1 MAASVYDI
9 PVNRIDGKAAS
20 LGDYKGKV
28 VLVVNVASKC
38 GLTPQYDGLEKLYE
52 TYGDKG
58 LVVTG
63 FPANEFGAQEPGS
76 NAEIA
81 DFCETRFNIKF
92 PMFEKIV
99 EHVPPPALDP
109 GECSRPAMPAGRPCH
124 DSDAH
129 SSRRDGAARARAES
143 RQRPGAGGRGARH
156 RPSVGPEGCLEKP
169 PAGPRPTGFA
179 RLGARKRQRLGRAGP
194 APGKRRCPSSASAP
208 RRYLAPIG
216 SGPGRVPG
224 PRSRRRFGPARSSPG
239 GKSAG

>member
-20 LGDYKGKV
+20 LGDYRGKV

-52 TYGDKG
+52 AYADKG

-63 FPANEFGAQEPGS
+63 FPANEFGAQEPGT

-99 EHVPPPALDP
+99 VKGEGIHPLYAAMTKAVPEAAGVPPNAPKNGDVMWNFEKFLIARD
-109 GECSRPAMPAGRPCH
+109 GTVAGRFSPTMTPE
-124 DSDAH
+124 DPVLV
-129 SSRRDGAARARAES
+129 GAIEAE
-143 RQRPGAGGRGARH
+143 
-156 RPSVGPEGCLEKP
+156 
-169 PAGPRPTGFA
+169 
-179 RLGARKRQRLGRAGP
+179 
-194 APGKRRCPSSASAP
+194 
-208 RRYLAPIG
+208 LA
-216 SGPGRVPG
+216 
-224 PRSRRRFGPARSSPG
+224 
-239 GKSAG
+239 K